1 MDGSHAIVRTLE
13 DLGVDV
19 VFGLPGGA
27 ILTAYNA
34 INNDTKFRH
43 ILVRHEQGA
52 GHAASGYAQVTG
64 KVGVAMVTSG
74 PAATNIV
81 TAIADA
87 NMDSVPMV
95 VITGQVATPLI
106 GSDAFQEADIVGITL
121 PITKHSYLVTNASD
135 IPRVLAEAFH
145 IAHTGRPGVVL
156 VDVTKSAMTGH
167 LEYEFPTHLEI
178 EGYKPKDRPDHQCLE
193 KALGLIRAAKRP
205 AIYAGGGLMR
215 ADAGDEL
222 LRFATCL
229 NAPIATT
236 LQARGIAPDSHHL
249 SLGMVGMHGTIA
261 SAAALQECDLLLVL
275 GARFSDRVTGKL
287 ANFATSAKVVQIDI
301 DPAEIGKNRHV
312 DAPLYGD
319 VKETLTELLS
329 VLESEIDQNQQRDET
344 RDKTRDKTS
353 AWWERINQLRYQ
365 YPLYLD
371 EDLARESGCV
381 GKGAISP
388 QYVIQKVGEIA
399 KKYDPD
405 AIFAAGVGQHQMWAS
420 QFLGFEKPHTW
431 VQSAGLGTMGY
442 AIPAAM
448 GAKAGKLGN
457 DVWVI
462 DGDGSFQMTNQELAT
477 CRLNGFPI
485 KVMLINN
492 GTLGM
497 PRQWQTLLFD
507 KHYSQTDLHDGA
519 DGWDGEILHG
529 DGEELIGGG
538 NGVPDY
544 IKLAEAYDCLAIRV
558 TTPEDVIPALEAAA
572 KEKERPVLVEFQVA
586 KDAMV
591 FPMVPAGS
599 SNNDIIYR
607 PGVQPLK
614 QDSQIPPQELTQAS
628 APRPGGAI

>member
-27 ILTAYNA
+27 ILNAYNA
-34 INNDTKFRH
+34 LNNDTKFKH
-43 ILVRHEQGA
+43 VLVRHEQGA
-52 GHAASGYAQVTG
+52 GHAASGYAQVTD

-145 IAHTGRPGVVL
+145 IARTGRPGVVL
-156 VDVTKSAMTGH
+156 VDITKSAMTGQ
-167 LEYEFPTHLEI
+167 LDYEFPSILELD
-178 EGYKPKDRPDHQCLE
+178 GYHPKSKPDHQCLV
-193 KALGLIRAAKRP
+193 KALDLLKNASRP
-205 AIYAGGGLMR
+205 AIYAGGGLVR
-215 ADAGDEL
+215 ADAGDAL
-222 LRFATCL
+222 MQFGTLL
-229 NAPIATT
+229 NAPITTT
-236 LQARGIAPDSHHL
+236 LQARGIAPDSHPL
-249 SLGMVGMHGTIA
+249 TLGMVGMHGTIA
-261 SAAALQECDLLLVL
+261 SAAALQECDLLIVL

-287 ANFATSAKVVQIDI
+287 SSFAVNAKVIQIDI

-319 VKETLTELLS
+319 VRETLEALVAALAPEVDRAS
-329 VLESEIDQNQQRDET
+329 QHE
-344 RDKTRDKTS
+344 KT
-353 AWWERINQLRYQ
+353 APWWERIEYLRQ
-365 YPLYLD
+365 EYPLYLD
-371 EDLARESGCV
+371 EELARESGCK

-388 QYVIQKVGEIA
+388 QYAIQKVGEIA
-399 KKYDPD
+399 KKYDAA

-420 QFLGFEKPHTW
+420 QFLGFEQPHTW

-448 GAKAGKLGN
+448 GAKAGKPGT

-519 DGWDGEILHG
+519 DGWDGKTLHG
-529 DGEELIGGG
+529 DGEELVGGG
-538 NGVPDY
+538 NGIPDY
-544 IKLAEAYDCLAIRV
+544 VKLAEAYDCLAIRV
-558 TTPEDVIPALEAAA
+558 TAPEDVIPAIEAAA

-607 PGVQPLK
+607 PHIQPLK
-614 QDSQIPPQELTQAS
+614 ESLEQAGGS
-628 APRPGGAI
+628 DEPR